1 MKKIIFLAVL
11 TLVSSFYALAG
22 NKYQLKLKKGDSF
35 VMTTKIEQ
43 KITQN
48 VMGMEITIDL
58 NVNAE
63 MDLVVSE
70 LSKGEVLFSQVYKSL
85 MVTMKAPMQGVD
97 ISMDSNGESNEYNN
111 AIKSVLGKEVRVK
124 VDVEGNVLSL
134 EGLDQFLSDLRIVED
149 SGADLLQFFD
159 EEGLQKN
166 FKALFP
172 ITYGKNYEQGDTWSL
187 ENVKEGEMRV
197 ESNTDYLAS
206 TVSKNKFEYTSQ
218 SSRYVSGDQQ
228 QQGMEMSIN
237 MNGKFSGKAE
247 MNTKTGLLKSYSQ
260 TGMMTGNTVIEA
272 NEQMPMDMDIPM
284 TIEMTTVTSLK

>member
-63 MDLVVSE
+63 VDLVVSE

-124 VDVEGNVLSL
+124 VDVEGNILSI

-159 EEGLQKN
+159 EEGLKKN

-197 ESNTDYLAS
+197 ESNTDYLVSA
-206 TVSKNKFEYTSQ
+206 VSKNKFEYTSQ
-218 SSRYVSGDQQ
+218 SSRYVSGYQE

-284 TIEMTTVTSLK
+284 TIEMITVTSLK

>member
-11 TLVSSFYALAG
+11 ILVSSFYALAG

-63 MDLVVSE
+63 VDLVVSE

-124 VDVEGNVLSL
+124 VDVEGNVLSI

-159 EEGLQKN
+159 EEGLKKN

-197 ESNTDYLAS
+197 ESNTDYLVSA
-206 TVSKNKFEYTSQ
+206 VSKNKFEYTSQ
-218 SSRYVSGDQQ
+218 SSRYVSGYQE

-260 TGMMTGNTVIEA
+260 TGMITGNTVIEA

-284 TIEMTTVTSLK
+284 TIEMITVTSLK

>member
-63 MDLVVSE
+63 VDLVVSE

-124 VDVEGNVLSL
+124 VDVEGNVLSI

-159 EEGLQKN
+159 EEGLKKN

-197 ESNTDYLAS
+197 ESNTDYLVSA
-206 TVSKNKFEYTSQ
+206 VSKNKFEYTSQ
-218 SSRYVSGDQQ
+218 SSRYVSGYQE

-284 TIEMTTVTSLK
+284 TIEMITVTSLK

>member
-1 MKKIIFLAVL
+1 V
-11 TLVSSFYALAG
+11 
-22 NKYQLKLKKGDSF
+22 
-35 VMTTKIEQ
+35 
-43 KITQN
+43 
-48 VMGMEITIDL
+48 
-58 NVNAE
+58 
-63 MDLVVSE
+63 DLVVSE

-124 VDVEGNVLSL
+124 VDVEGNVLSI

-159 EEGLQKN
+159 EEGLKKN

-197 ESNTDYLAS
+197 ESNTDYLVSA
-206 TVSKNKFEYTSQ
+206 VSKNKFEYTSQ
-218 SSRYVSGDQQ
+218 SSRYVSGYQE

-260 TGMMTGNTVIEA
+260 TGMITGNTVIEA

-284 TIEMTTVTSLK
+284 TIEMITVTSLK